1 MEDIIVKVFE
11 RKKVQLDFID
21 VKVNLKVDLAALSTD
36 ILFDSSDDADKVYD
50 VLSNQETID
59 GCYNVVEKV
68 ASKTI
73 RITGEILVKYL
84 HTNTLNVEIYKDWR
98 TL

>member
-1 MEDIIVKVFE
+1 MKILE
-11 RKKVQLDFID
+11 RKKVELQFVD
-21 VKVNLKVDLAALSTD
+21 VKVSLKVNLAALSTD
-36 ILFDSSDDADKVYD
+36 VLFDNLADADKVYD
-50 VLSNQETID
+50 VLSKQETID
-59 GCYNVVEKV
+59 GCYNIVEKV
-68 ASKTI
+68 NSKII

>member
-1 MEDIIVKVFE
+1 MKVFE
-11 RKKVQLDFID
+11 RKKVELNFID

-36 ILFDSSDDADKVYD
+36 ILFDSSDDADQVYD

-59 GCYNVVEKV
+59 GYYNIVEKV
-68 ASKTI
+68 NSKII

-98 TL
+98 ML

>member
-1 MEDIIVKVFE
+1 MEDIIMKVFE
-11 RKKVQLDFID
+11 RKKVELNFID

-36 ILFDSSDDADKVYD
+36 MLFDNSDDANKVYD
-50 VLSNQETID
+50 VLSKQETID
-59 GCYNVVEKV
+59 GCYNVLEKV

-73 RITGEILVKYL
+73 RITGEIFVKYL
-84 HTNTLNVEIYKDWR
+84 YNNTLVIEVYKNWR

>member
-1 MEDIIVKVFE
+1 MKILE
-11 RKKVQLDFID
+11 RKKVELQFVD

-59 GCYNVVEKV
+59 DCYNIVQKV
-68 ASKTI
+68 NSKII
-73 RITGEILVKYL
+73 RVTGEILVKYL

-98 TL
+98 ML